1 MEDTTAQP
9 EQKPEPAR
17 TYTVKRGDTLW
28 GIARET
34 LGGGVK
40 WPAIYALNRDQIS
53 YPRYIYPGTVLRLP
67 AA

>member
-1 MEDTTAQP
+1 MKDENVLDNQALI
-9 EQKPEPAR
+9 
-17 TYTVKRGDTLW
+17 TYLSDTLW

-53 YPRYIYPGTVLRLP
+53 DPRYIYPGTVLRLP